1 MHPPRW
7 FAPGPASYSHPP
19 RTTLGNDGG
28 VAIEHEPPP
37 AAQTAHP
44 GEPRWPMALAVIATG
59 LLRATL
65 PTQLRN
71 GDAAWVLVVL
81 EVVLLLAL
89 IIGDPG
95 RIDRDRP
102 WLRNLTSVII
112 GVITLANAGAA
123 VRLVVG
129 IVDVSNFTQ
138 NAKTLLT
145 AGAAIW
151 LTNIIAFALW
161 YWNLD
166 RGGPAARAAG
176 TGTSPALIFPEM
188 VHPRHVEP
196 DWCPTF
202 VDYFHFSF
210 ATAAAF
216 SPTDVSAVKAWAKL
230 MLMAESAI
238 SLVVGIL
245 VVARAVNILK

>member
-1 MHPPRW
+1 MSSVPEPV
-7 FAPGPASYSHPP
+7 GEQ
-19 RTTLGNDGG
+19 RTGRT
-28 VAIEHEPPP
+28 
-37 AAQTAHP
+37 

-59 LLRATL
+59 VLRATL
-65 PTQLRN
+65 PHQLRN
-71 GDAAWVLVVL
+71 GDAAWVLLVL
-81 EVVLLLAL
+81 LVVLLAVV

-102 WLRNLTSVII
+102 WLHNLTSVII
-112 GVITLANAGAA
+112 GLITLANAGAA

-138 NAKTLLT
+138 NAKVLL
-145 AGAAIW
+145 ASGAAIW
-151 LTNIIAFALW
+151 LSNIIAFALW

-176 TGTSPALIFPEM
+176 TGPKPALIFPEM
-188 VHPRHVEP
+188 LHKEHVEEG
-196 DWCPTF
+196 WYPTF

-216 SPTDVSAVKAWAKL
+216 SPTDVSAVKIWAKL
-230 MLMAESAI
+230 MMMAESAI

>member
-1 MHPPRW
+1 
-7 FAPGPASYSHPP
+7 
-19 RTTLGNDGG
+19 LGEDGC
-28 VAIEHEPPP
+28 VSIDPEPPSE
-37 AAQTAHP
+37 AQKARV
-44 GEPRWPMALAVIATG
+44 GEPRWPMALAVVATG
-59 LLRATL
+59 LLRAAL
-65 PTQLRN
+65 PHQLRN
-71 GDAAWVLVVL
+71 GDAAWVFLVLLVVL
-81 EVVLLLAL
+81 LAAL

-102 WLRNLTSVII
+102 WLHNLTSVII
-112 GVITLANAGAA
+112 GLITLANASAA

-129 IVDVSNFTQ
+129 IVDVSSFTQ
-138 NAKTLLT
+138 NAKVLL
-145 AGAAIW
+145 ASGAAIW

-176 TGTSPALIFPEM
+176 TGPSPALIFPEM
-188 VHPRHVEP
+188 LHSQHVAEG
-196 DWCPTF
+196 WYPTF

-216 SPTDVSAVKAWAKL
+216 SPTDVSAIKVWAKL
-230 MLMAESAI
+230 MMMAESAI